1 MRTPNQTRASR
12 ANGAKSKGPVT
23 PQGKHNSSRNRTR
36 HGMFADTI
44 VLEAEDKSQFLEML
58 EDLFAE
64 YQPRT
69 RMESMLVE
77 VLAAARWRQD
87 RIFGMQKVAF
97 DYDVSTSPATGEI
110 RPLRA
115 VLAMRTPESAR
126 SHELLLRYEVALDR
140 QVSRTLLRLE
150 RLQAREL
157 PESEKSAK
165 GAVRT
170 VPAEEPI
177 APHSVL
183 RGSRKSAK
191 GAARTVPAEEPIA
204 PPSVLR
210 GSRNDE
216 SAPEERTQQ
225 PPETTAP
232 PPVTKL
238 PSSVGR
244 APGLQPDPRPASA
257 PPVSSP
263 KVPPTPTRLSKGA
276 KKQLSKQHHPEK
288 RPA

>member
-23 PQGKHNSSRNRTR
+23 PQGKRNSSRNRTR

-44 VLEAEDKSQFLEML
+44 VLVGEDKSQFLEML

-157 PESEKSAK
+157 HVNRPA
-165 GAVRT
+165 T
-170 VPAEEPI
+170 V
-177 APHSVL
+177 
-183 RGSRKSAK
+183 K
-191 GAARTVPAEEPIA
+191 
-204 PPSVLR
+204 
-210 GSRNDE
+210 SRNAE
-216 SAPEERTQQ
+216 FPETAPEERTQQ
-225 PPETTAP
+225 PVETTTP
-232 PPVTKL
+232 PPSMNHPAST
-238 PSSVGR
+238 VGR
-244 APGLQPDPRPASA
+244 APGPQPDPRPACA
-257 PPVSSP
+257 PPVSCHR
-263 KVPPTPTRLSKGA
+263 VTPTPSRLSKGA
-276 KKQLSKQHHPEK
+276 KTRSSKQRHMEK